1 MRNLR
6 IRNVFL
12 LCIAK
17 RKRKTSALIDF
28 ALRYAAQYKL
38 MLVRVLLLQGKP
50 TRGVVVKNR
59 PPVAKPV
66 LKKPLKQ
73 RSGSIPLD
81 RKENLAQPGS
91 SKSGSRLN
99 KCFKV
104 KSRKDLTL
112 KSKNAAIEKT
122 AKAAIAKN
130 KKSGNVVTPQ
140 KVRLDL
146 TSKLQA
152 IREGPDKSKKDSDSI
167 HLREICFIKNNEGK
181 TVIAKY
187 QNKDNAKFDDNLVVS
202 WSQAT
207 TKPQIFTQ
215 KTRVSS
221 APPYPCNKVFLSEP
235 GTSKQSA
242 FRVHN
247 FAKNPSKAKLKK
259 HPLRR
264 LASATDALGK
274 IDKAKKKKLKA
285 K

>member
-1 MRNLR
+1 
-6 IRNVFL
+6 
-12 LCIAK
+12 
-17 RKRKTSALIDF
+17 
-28 ALRYAAQYKL
+28 
-38 MLVRVLLLQGKP
+38 MLVRVLLLQGKQA
-50 TRGVVVKNR
+50 RGVVIKNR
-59 PPVAKPV
+59 LPAAKPAM
-66 LKKPLKQ
+66 KRPLKQ
-73 RSGSIPLD
+73 RSTSIPLD

-91 SKSGSRLN
+91 SKSGGRLN

-112 KSKNAAIEKT
+112 KSKNTATEKT
-122 AKAAIAKN
+122 TKATIAKN
-130 KKSGNVVTPQ
+130 KKVGNMVTPQ

-146 TSKLQA
+146 TSKLQTIKEA
-152 IREGPDKSKKDSDSI
+152 PDKSKKDSDSI

-187 QNKDNAKFDDNLVVS
+187 QNKDNAKFHDNLVVS
-202 WSQAT
+202 WSPAT
-207 TKPQIFTQ
+207 NKPQIFTQ
-215 KTRVSS
+215 KTRISS
-221 APPYPCNKVFLSEP
+221 APPYPVNKVFLSEP

-247 FAKNPSKAKLKK
+247 FTKNPSKTKLKK

>member
-1 MRNLR
+1 M
-6 IRNVFL
+6 
-12 LCIAK
+12 
-17 RKRKTSALIDF
+17 IDF

-38 MLVRVLLLQGKP
+38 MLVRILLLQGKP
-50 TRGVVVKNR
+50 TRGVVIKNR
-59 PPVAKPV
+59 PPVAKPA

-73 RSGSIPLD
+73 RSASIPLD

-91 SKSGSRLN
+91 SKSGGRLN
-99 KCFKV
+99 KCFKA

-112 KSKNAAIEKT
+112 KSKNTAAEKIT
-122 AKAAIAKN
+122 KSTIARN
-130 KKSGNVVTPQ
+130 KKAGNVVTPQ
-140 KVRLDL
+140 KVRLDI
-146 TSKLQA
+146 TSKMQT
-152 IREGPDKSKKDSDSI
+152 IRESPDKTKNDSDSI

-181 TVIAKY
+181 TLVAKY
-187 QNKDNAKFDDNLVVS
+187 QNKDNSKFDDNLVVS
-202 WSQAT
+202 WSGIT
-207 TKPQIFTQ
+207 SKPQIFTQ
-215 KTRVSS
+215 KTRTAS

-235 GTSKQSA
+235 GTSKQTN

-247 FAKNPSKAKLKK
+247 FTKSTSKTKLKK